1 MGSEPLFPLHHRWEV
16 MPLGE
21 VCRRGGGNVQ
31 TGPFGSQ
38 LHASDY
44 VSDGIPSVM
53 PQNIGDNKILYTGI
67 AKITRE
73 DAERLS
79 KYRMREGDIVYS
91 RRGDVERRA
100 LVRKTEDGWLCGT
113 GCLRIRFGDEFVYP
127 RYAAH
132 YLGHPSV
139 REWIVRHAHGATMPN
154 LNTTILSE
162 LPFVLPPWSAQVLIG
177 DAIEA
182 YDRKLDLNRRINQ
195 TLEAMA
201 QAIFQSWFVDF
212 DPVKAKIAA
221 KAEGRDPLRAAMTA
235 VSGKADAE
243 LDALPPEQYEQ
254 LAATAAL
261 FPDEMEESEVG
272 EVPKGWS
279 VGTLS
284 NFASFQNGYAFKTK
298 DWTDSGHPV
307 VKIGN
312 VKPGIIDL
320 SGCSLV
326 AHETVN
332 GLDRF
337 ALKKGDL
344 LVGMTGYV
352 GETGL
357 VPALYSVAYL
367 NQRVGRIST
376 VNGVSDIG
384 YPFCLVRDPAYKAY
398 AESKAHGSAQANVSG
413 KDLMDYQAVVPDAGV
428 LKIFNAQVAKIINAL
443 LSYHEENQS
452 LAALRD
458 TLLPRLLS
466 GELLVADAMA
476 EAVA

>member
-1 MGSEPLFPLHHRWEV
+1 MNEWQTLTLAD
-16 MPLGE
+16 
-21 VCRRGGGNVQ
+21 VCTVITDGAHQSPKTVSRGKPMASVKDL
-31 TGPFGSQ
+31 TRFGVDLTSARHIATEDFEALVKQ
-38 LHASDY
+38 GCKPH
-44 VSDGIPSVM
+44 V
-53 PQNIGDNKILYTGI
+53 GDVLI
-67 AKITRE
+67 AKDGNSALDTVCTVDHPL
-73 DAERLS
+73 DAVLLSSVAILRPDPKCLDSVFLKFYLSSPETIDYLKSNFISGAAIPRVVLRDFKRAEIRLPSLDVQRRIAGVLQSIDS
-79 KYRMREGDIVYS
+79 KI
-91 RRGDVERRA
+91 
-100 LVRKTEDGWLCGT
+100 
-113 GCLRIRFGDEFVYP
+113 
-127 RYAAH
+127 
-132 YLGHPSV
+132 
-139 REWIVRHAHGATMPN
+139 
-154 LNTTILSE
+154 
-162 LPFVLPPWSAQVLIG
+162 
-177 DAIEA
+177 
-182 YDRKLDLNRRINQ
+182 DLNRRINQ

-201 QAIFQSWFVDF
+201 QAIFKSWFVDF

-221 KAEGRDPLRAAMTA
+221 KAEGRDPLRAAMSA
-235 VSGKADAE
+235 ISGKAGAE

-413 KDLMDYQAVVPDAGV
+413 KDLMDYQAVVPDAGA

>member
-1 MGSEPLFPLHHRWEV
+1 MNEWQTLTLAD
-16 MPLGE
+16 
-21 VCRRGGGNVQ
+21 VCTVITDGAHQSPKTVSRGKPMASVKDL
-31 TGPFGSQ
+31 TRFGVDLTSARHIATEDFEALVKQ
-38 LHASDY
+38 GCKPH
-44 VSDGIPSVM
+44 V
-53 PQNIGDNKILYTGI
+53 GDVLI
-67 AKITRE
+67 AKDGNSALDTVCTVDHPL
-73 DAERLS
+73 DAVLLSSVAILRPDPKCLDSVFLKFYLSSPETIDYLKSNFISGAAIPRVVLRDFKRAEIRLPSLDVQRRIAGVLQSIDS
-79 KYRMREGDIVYS
+79 KI
-91 RRGDVERRA
+91 
-100 LVRKTEDGWLCGT
+100 
-113 GCLRIRFGDEFVYP
+113 
-127 RYAAH
+127 
-132 YLGHPSV
+132 
-139 REWIVRHAHGATMPN
+139 
-154 LNTTILSE
+154 
-162 LPFVLPPWSAQVLIG
+162 
-177 DAIEA
+177 
-182 YDRKLDLNRRINQ
+182 DLNRRVNQ

-212 DPVKAKIAA
+212 YPVKAKIAA

>member
-201 QAIFQSWFVDF
+201 QAIFQSWFVNF
-212 DPVKAKIAA
+212 DPVKAKVAA
-221 KAEGRDPLRAAMTA
+221 IQEGRDPLRAAMTA

-261 FPDEMEESEVG
+261 FPGEMEASELG
-272 EVPKGWS
+272 EIPKGWS
-279 VGTLS
+279 HKALL
-284 NFASFQNGYAFKTK
+284 QL
-298 DWTDSGHPV
+298 TD
-307 VKIGN
+307 KIGSGSTPRGGKEVYLEEGVALIRSQN
-312 VKPGIIDL
+312 VYD
-320 SGCSLV
+320 SLF
-326 AHETVN
+326 AWD
-332 GLDRF
+332 GL
-337 ALKKGDL
+337 A
-344 LVGMTGYV
+344 
-352 GETGL
+352 
-357 VPALYSVAYL
+357 
-367 NQRVGRIST
+367 RISDEAAAQLKGVT
-376 VNGVSDIG
+376 VQGEDVLLNITGASILRTCVVEPDVLPVKNGSSSPV
-384 YPFCLVRDPAYKAY
+384 LPARR
-398 AESKAHGSAQANVSG
+398 
-413 KDLMDYQAVVPDAGV
+413 
-428 LKIFNAQVAKIINAL
+428 
-443 LSYHEENQS
+443 NQ
-452 LAALRD
+452 
-458 TLLPRLLS
+458 
-466 GELLVADAMA
+466 
-476 EAVA
+476 

>member
-1 MGSEPLFPLHHRWEV
+1 MNEWQTLTLAD
-16 MPLGE
+16 
-21 VCRRGGGNVQ
+21 VCTVITDGAHQSPKTVSRGKPMASVKDL
-31 TGPFGSQ
+31 TRFGVDLTSARHIATEDFEALVKQ
-38 LHASDY
+38 GCKPH
-44 VSDGIPSVM
+44 V
-53 PQNIGDNKILYTGI
+53 GDVLI
-67 AKITRE
+67 AKDGNSALDTVCTVDHPL
-73 DAERLS
+73 DAVLLSSVAILRPDPKCLDSVFLKFYLSSPETIDYLKSNFISGAAIPRVVLRDFKRAEIRLPSLDVQRRIAGVLQSIDS
-79 KYRMREGDIVYS
+79 KI
-91 RRGDVERRA
+91 
-100 LVRKTEDGWLCGT
+100 
-113 GCLRIRFGDEFVYP
+113 
-127 RYAAH
+127 
-132 YLGHPSV
+132 
-139 REWIVRHAHGATMPN
+139 
-154 LNTTILSE
+154 
-162 LPFVLPPWSAQVLIG
+162 
-177 DAIEA
+177 
-182 YDRKLDLNRRINQ
+182 DLNRRVNQ

-221 KAEGRDPLRAAMTA
+221 KAEGRDPLRAAMSA
-235 VSGKADAE
+235 ISGKAGAE

>member
-1 MGSEPLFPLHHRWEV
+1 M
-16 MPLGE
+16 
-21 VCRRGGGNVQ
+21 
-31 TGPFGSQ
+31 
-38 LHASDY
+38 
-44 VSDGIPSVM
+44 SV
-53 PQNIGDNKILYTGI
+53 I
-67 AKITRE
+67 
-73 DAERLS
+73 
-79 KYRMREGDIVYS
+79 
-91 RRGDVERRA
+91 
-100 LVRKTEDGWLCGT
+100 
-113 GCLRIRFGDEFVYP
+113 
-127 RYAAH
+127 
-132 YLGHPSV
+132 
-139 REWIVRHAHGATMPN
+139 
-154 LNTTILSE
+154 
-162 LPFVLPPWSAQVLIG
+162 
-177 DAIEA
+177 
-182 YDRKLDLNRRINQ
+182 
-195 TLEAMA
+195 
-201 QAIFQSWFVDF
+201 
-212 DPVKAKIAA
+212 
-221 KAEGRDPLRAAMTA
+221 
-235 VSGKADAE
+235 SGKAAAE
-243 LDALPPEQYEQ
+243 LDALPPEQREQ

>member
-1 MGSEPLFPLHHRWEV
+1 MNEWQTLTLAD
-16 MPLGE
+16 
-21 VCRRGGGNVQ
+21 VCTVITDGAHQSPKTVSRGKPMASVKDL
-31 TGPFGSQ
+31 TRFGVDLTSARHIATEDFEALVKQ
-38 LHASDY
+38 GCKPH
-44 VSDGIPSVM
+44 V
-53 PQNIGDNKILYTGI
+53 GDVLI
-67 AKITRE
+67 AKDGNSALDTVCTVDHPL
-73 DAERLS
+73 DAVLLSSVAILRPDPKCLDSVFLKFYLSSPETIDYRKSNFVSGAAIPRVVLRDFKRAEIRLPSLDVQRRIAGVLQSIDS
-79 KYRMREGDIVYS
+79 KI
-91 RRGDVERRA
+91 
-100 LVRKTEDGWLCGT
+100 
-113 GCLRIRFGDEFVYP
+113 
-127 RYAAH
+127 
-132 YLGHPSV
+132 
-139 REWIVRHAHGATMPN
+139 
-154 LNTTILSE
+154 
-162 LPFVLPPWSAQVLIG
+162 
-177 DAIEA
+177 
-182 YDRKLDLNRRINQ
+182 DLNRRVNQ

-201 QAIFQSWFVDF
+201 QAIFQSWFVEF

-221 KAEGRDPLRAAMTA
+221 KAEGRDPLRAAMS
-235 VSGKADAE
+235 VISGKAAAE
-243 LDALPPEQYEQ
+243 LDALPPEQREQ

>member
-1 MGSEPLFPLHHRWEV
+1 MNEWQTLTLAD
-16 MPLGE
+16 
-21 VCRRGGGNVQ
+21 VCTVITDGAHQSPKTVSRGKPMASVKDL
-31 TGPFGSQ
+31 TRFGVDLTSARHIATEDFEALVKQ
-38 LHASDY
+38 GCKPH
-44 VSDGIPSVM
+44 V
-53 PQNIGDNKILYTGI
+53 GDVLI
-67 AKITRE
+67 AKDGNSALDTVCTVDHPL
-73 DAERLS
+73 DAVLLSSVAILRPDPMCLDSVFLKFYLSSPETIDYLKSNFISGAAIPRVVLRDFKRAEIRLPSLDVQRRIAGVLQSIDS
-79 KYRMREGDIVYS
+79 KI
-91 RRGDVERRA
+91 
-100 LVRKTEDGWLCGT
+100 
-113 GCLRIRFGDEFVYP
+113 
-127 RYAAH
+127 
-132 YLGHPSV
+132 
-139 REWIVRHAHGATMPN
+139 
-154 LNTTILSE
+154 
-162 LPFVLPPWSAQVLIG
+162 
-177 DAIEA
+177 
-182 YDRKLDLNRRINQ
+182 DLNRRVNQ

-201 QAIFQSWFVDF
+201 QAIFQSWFVEF

-221 KAEGRDPLRAAMTA
+221 KQEGRDPLRAAMSA
-235 VSGKADAE
+235 ISGKAGAE

>member
-1 MGSEPLFPLHHRWEV
+1 MNEWQTLTLAD
-16 MPLGE
+16 
-21 VCRRGGGNVQ
+21 VCTVITDGAHQSPKTVSRGKPMASVKDL
-31 TGPFGSQ
+31 TRFGVDLTSARHIATEDFEALVKQ
-38 LHASDY
+38 GCKPH
-44 VSDGIPSVM
+44 V
-53 PQNIGDNKILYTGI
+53 GDVLI
-67 AKITRE
+67 AKDGNSALDTVCTVDHPL
-73 DAERLS
+73 DAVLLSSVAILRPDPKCLDSVFLKFYLSSPETIDYLKSNFISGAAIPRVVLRDFKRAEIRLPSLDVQRRIAGVLQSIDS
-79 KYRMREGDIVYS
+79 KI
-91 RRGDVERRA
+91 
-100 LVRKTEDGWLCGT
+100 
-113 GCLRIRFGDEFVYP
+113 
-127 RYAAH
+127 
-132 YLGHPSV
+132 
-139 REWIVRHAHGATMPN
+139 
-154 LNTTILSE
+154 
-162 LPFVLPPWSAQVLIG
+162 
-177 DAIEA
+177 
-182 YDRKLDLNRRINQ
+182 DLNRRVNQ

-201 QAIFQSWFVDF
+201 QAIFKSWFVDF
-212 DPVKAKIAA
+212 DPVKAKITA
-221 KAEGRDPLRAAMTA
+221 KASRRDPLRAAMSA
-235 VSGKADAE
+235 ISGKAGAE

>member
-1 MGSEPLFPLHHRWEV
+1 MSSKWPTTNLGAICKFTAGSAFKPEFQ
-16 MPLGE
+16 G
-21 VCRRGGGNVQ
+21 CSAGDY
-31 TGPFGSQ
+31 PFIK
-38 LHASDY
+38 
-44 VSDGIPSVM
+44 VSDMNAAGNEIFINSASNYVNEIQRAAMKAKLHPVGA
-53 PQNIGDNKILYTGI
+53 IVF
-67 AKITRE
+67 AKIGVALTTNRRRLLTRPTII
-73 DAERLS
+73 DNNMMSATPRDGKVTSRFLYLLLTSIDFNTISAGTALPYLNVSDLERIEVSIPDTLS
-79 KYRMREGDIVYS
+79 EQEAIARILGDI
-91 RRGDVERRA
+91 DD
-100 LVRKTEDGWLCGT
+100 K
-113 GCLRIRFGDEFVYP
+113 I
-127 RYAAH
+127 
-132 YLGHPSV
+132 
-139 REWIVRHAHGATMPN
+139 
-154 LNTTILSE
+154 
-162 LPFVLPPWSAQVLIG
+162 
-177 DAIEA
+177 
-182 YDRKLDLNRRINQ
+182 DLNRRINQ

-221 KAEGRDPLRAAMTA
+221 KAEGRDPLRAAMSA
-235 VSGKADAE
+235 ISGKAGAE

>member
-1 MGSEPLFPLHHRWEV
+1 MGSDVEWKKV
-16 MPLGE
+16 SLGE
-21 VCRRGGGNVQ
+21 VIELKRGYDL
-31 TGPFGSQ
+31 PKDKRIAGSVPIV
-38 LHASDY
+38 SSSG
-44 VSDGIPSVM
+44 VSDFHAEAMVKGPGVVTGRYGT
-53 PQNIGDNKILYTGI
+53 IGEVFYVD
-67 AKITRE
+67 E
-73 DAERLS
+73 D
-79 KYRMREGDIVYS
+79 Y
-91 RRGDVERRA
+91 
-100 LVRKTEDGWLCGT
+100 W
-113 GCLRIRFGDEFVYP
+113 P
-127 RYAAH
+127 
-132 YLGHPSV
+132 
-139 REWIVRHAHGATMPN
+139 
-154 LNTTILSE
+154 LNTTLYVRDFKGNDPRFISYFLKTLDFHAYSDKGAVPGLNRNHLHLATVRLPGESTQKSIARVLSS
-162 LPFVLPPWSAQVLIG
+162 L
-177 DAIEA
+177 DAKI
-182 YDRKLDLNRRINQ
+182 DLNRRINQ
-195 TLEAMA
+195 ALEAMA

-221 KAEGRDPLRAAMTA
+221 KAEGRDPLRAAMS
-235 VSGKADAE
+235 VISGKAAAE
-243 LDALPPEQYEQ
+243 LDALPPEQREQ

>member
-1 MGSEPLFPLHHRWEV
+1 MNEWQTLTLAD
-16 MPLGE
+16 
-21 VCRRGGGNVQ
+21 VCTVITDGAHQSPKTVSRGKPMASVKDL
-31 TGPFGSQ
+31 TRFGVDLTSARHIATEDFEALVKQ
-38 LHASDY
+38 GCKPH
-44 VSDGIPSVM
+44 V
-53 PQNIGDNKILYTGI
+53 GDVLI
-67 AKITRE
+67 AKDGNSALDTVCTVDHPL
-73 DAERLS
+73 DAVLLSSVAILRPDPKCLDSVFLKFYLSSPETIDYLKSNFISGAAIPRVVLRDFKRAEIRLPSLDVQRRIAGVLQSIDS
-79 KYRMREGDIVYS
+79 KI
-91 RRGDVERRA
+91 
-100 LVRKTEDGWLCGT
+100 
-113 GCLRIRFGDEFVYP
+113 
-127 RYAAH
+127 
-132 YLGHPSV
+132 
-139 REWIVRHAHGATMPN
+139 
-154 LNTTILSE
+154 
-162 LPFVLPPWSAQVLIG
+162 
-177 DAIEA
+177 
-182 YDRKLDLNRRINQ
+182 DLNRRVNQ

-201 QAIFQSWFVDF
+201 QAIFQSWFVEF

-221 KAEGRDPLRAAMTA
+221 KQEGRDPLRAAMSA
-235 VSGKADAE
+235 ISGKAGAE

-413 KDLMDYQAVVPDAGV
+413 KDLMDYQAVVPETGV
-428 LKIFNAQVAKIINAL
+428 LKLFNAQVGEIINAL
-443 LSYHEENQS
+443 LSYHEECQS

-458 TLLPRLLS
+458 SLLPKLLS
-466 GELLVADAMA
+466 GELSVTATTA
-476 EAVA
+476 EAEA

>member
-1 MGSEPLFPLHHRWEV
+1 MQSDWRQVTLGEFVRLQRGHDLTASEQRPGQFPVMGSAGPNGTHAEFKAFGPGVVIGRSGASMGRVHFCETDYWPHNTCLYVTDFLENNPLFAFYKLAELNLARY
-16 MPLGE
+16 
-21 VCRRGGGNVQ
+21 NS
-31 TGPFGSQ
+31 GSAQ
-38 LHASDY
+38 PSLNRNYIYGMSLW
-44 VSDGIPSVM
+44 IPSRHI
-53 PQNIGDNKILYTGI
+53 QDQ
-67 AKITRE
+67 
-73 DAERLS
+73 
-79 KYRMREGDIVYS
+79 
-91 RRGDVERRA
+91 
-100 LVRKTEDGWLCGT
+100 
-113 GCLRIRFGDEFVYP
+113 
-127 RYAAH
+127 
-132 YLGHPSV
+132 
-139 REWIVRHAHGATMPN
+139 IVRVVHS
-154 LNTTILSE
+154 IDKK
-162 LPFVLPPWSAQVLIG
+162 I
-177 DAIEA
+177 
-182 YDRKLDLNRRINQ
+182 DLYHRINQ

-212 DPVKAKIAA
+212 DPVKAKITA

-235 VSGKADAE
+235 ICGKADAE

>member
-1 MGSEPLFPLHHRWEV
+1 MNEWQTLTLAD
-16 MPLGE
+16 
-21 VCRRGGGNVQ
+21 VCTVITDGAHQSPKTVSRGKPMASVKDL
-31 TGPFGSQ
+31 TRFGVDLTSARHIATEDFEALVKQ
-38 LHASDY
+38 GCKPH
-44 VSDGIPSVM
+44 V
-53 PQNIGDNKILYTGI
+53 GDVLI
-67 AKITRE
+67 AKDGNSALDTVCTVDHPL
-73 DAERLS
+73 DAVLLSSVAILRPDPKCLDSVFLKFYLSSPETIDYLKSNFISGAAIPRVVLRDFKRAEIRLPSLDVQRRIAGVLQSIDS
-79 KYRMREGDIVYS
+79 KI
-91 RRGDVERRA
+91 
-100 LVRKTEDGWLCGT
+100 
-113 GCLRIRFGDEFVYP
+113 
-127 RYAAH
+127 
-132 YLGHPSV
+132 
-139 REWIVRHAHGATMPN
+139 
-154 LNTTILSE
+154 
-162 LPFVLPPWSAQVLIG
+162 
-177 DAIEA
+177 
-182 YDRKLDLNRRINQ
+182 DLNRRVNQ

-201 QAIFQSWFVDF
+201 QAIFQSWFVEF

-221 KAEGRDPLRAAMTA
+221 KQEGRDPLRAAMTA

-458 TLLPRLLS
+458 TLLPKLLS

>member
-1 MGSEPLFPLHHRWEV
+1 MNEWQTLTLAD
-16 MPLGE
+16 
-21 VCRRGGGNVQ
+21 VCTVITDGAHQSPKTVSRGKPMASVKDL
-31 TGPFGSQ
+31 TRFGVDLTSARHIATEDFEALVKQ
-38 LHASDY
+38 GCKPH
-44 VSDGIPSVM
+44 V
-53 PQNIGDNKILYTGI
+53 GDVLI
-67 AKITRE
+67 AKDGNSALDTVCTVDHPL
-73 DAERLS
+73 DAVLLSSVAILRPDPKCLDSVFLKFYLSSPETIDYLKSNFISGAAIPRVVLRDFKRAEIRLPSLDVQRRIAGVLQSIDS
-79 KYRMREGDIVYS
+79 KI
-91 RRGDVERRA
+91 
-100 LVRKTEDGWLCGT
+100 
-113 GCLRIRFGDEFVYP
+113 
-127 RYAAH
+127 
-132 YLGHPSV
+132 
-139 REWIVRHAHGATMPN
+139 
-154 LNTTILSE
+154 
-162 LPFVLPPWSAQVLIG
+162 
-177 DAIEA
+177 
-182 YDRKLDLNRRINQ
+182 DLNRRVNQ

-235 VSGKADAE
+235 ISGKPDAE